1 MLEKIIKWKKDVN
14 SPSKEGIIE
23 FVNTTE
29 DSFLEVKRAM
39 DIIPEWYKK
48 MSSFFEIQN
57 QPELTIKKCIPV
69 LDAITT
75 GYVLVTTSDYHFKY
89 DEKTNLIEFSGEKMS
104 GPTGEKA
111 ISMHPT
117 AQLQEM
123 PISPEFINY
132 AFKWSSDILIKT
144 PKGYSIM
151 FTHPINS
158 PYLPF
163 YTLTG
168 VVDTDAYPVV
178 VLFPFMMKNTFEGV
192 IEKGTP
198 VVQIIPFKRE
208 DWKKRIY
215 DKISDK
221 SSKELKSLGYEY
233 MSRRFNLEGKL
244 VGGAYKR
251 DYRKNKKY
259 L

>member
-23 FVNTTE
+23 FVYTTE

-39 DIIPEWYKK
+39 DLIPEWYKK

-75 GYVLVTTSDYHFKY
+75 GYVLVTKSDYHFKY
-89 DEKTNLIEFSGEKMS
+89 DEKTNLIEFSGERMA

-132 AFKWSSDILIKT
+132 AFKWSSDVLIKT

-168 VVDTDAYPVV
+168 VVDTDAYPLV

-221 SSKELKSLGYEY
+221 SSKELKSLGHEY